1 MEKKRKTKKNPE
13 WVAISFSNKEWS
25 GSQVFDSFLV
35 VLKCIKMDLKS
46 STGLVRRKI
55 AEA

>member
-1 MEKKRKTKKNPE
+1 MEKKRKKKNPE
-13 WVAISFSNKEWS
+13 WIAISFSNKEWS
-25 GSQVFDSFLV
+25 GSPFFHSFLV
-35 VLKCIKMDLKS
+35 VLKCIKKDLKL